1 MFRLGFHNYHHV
13 FPSDYRASEYASGIN
28 WTSYFIEIMAKIGWA
43 YNLRKVDPEI
53 IEKRMQ
59 RTGEKFKKH

>member
-1 MFRLGFHNYHHV
+1 
-13 FPSDYRASEYASGIN
+13 
-28 WTSYFIEIMAKIGWA
+28 MAKIGWA

-59 RTGEKFKKH
+59 RTGEKLKKH